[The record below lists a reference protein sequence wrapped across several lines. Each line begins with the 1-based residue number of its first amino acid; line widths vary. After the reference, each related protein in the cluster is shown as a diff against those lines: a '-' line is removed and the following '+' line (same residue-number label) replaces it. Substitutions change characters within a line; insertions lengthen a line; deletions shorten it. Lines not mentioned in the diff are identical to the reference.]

1 MSLDRQPSGDTAM
14 KKILLVDDVRLLLDI
29 QKRFL
34 ASCQVQVLTAGD
46 GEEALEI
53 VRLEHPDLVI
63 MDKYMP
69 KMNGLD
75 CCIAIKAD
83 PSIAH
88 IPVIMSTN
96 AARQA
101 DAEEYVRAGCS
112 DVLSKPIEAKTFLNM
127 IRKYIPE
134 IDRRSVRLPHTMEM
148 QITSGN
154 AVLDSCSENLSLN
167 GTFAV
172 SDLNVSIND
181 ELSFSF
187 TLPGNDA
194 PMRVRGRVVWLR
206 NGGDAPGFGVEFME
220 VTGEGMPMLRVG
232 ELKEFIKSRSQE

>member
-1 MSLDRQPSGDTAM
+1 MM

-34 ASCQVQVLTAGD
+34 ASSQVQILTAGD
-46 GEEALEI
+46 GEEALEAA
-53 VRLEHPDLVI
+53 RQERPDLII

-83 PSIAH
+83 PFISH
-88 IPVIMSTN
+88 IPVVMSTN

-101 DAEEYVRAGCS
+101 DAEEYMRAGCA
-112 DVLSKPIEAKTFLNM
+112 DILSKPIEGKTFLNT

-134 IDRRSVRLPHTMEM
+134 IDRRGVRLPHAME
-148 QITSGN
+148 IKI
-154 AVLDSCSENLSLN
+154 ASCNGIHDASSENLSHN
-167 GTFAV
+167 GLFAV
-172 SDLNVSIND
+172 SDMNVSIND

-187 TLPGNDA
+187 MLPGCNT

-206 NGGDAPGFGVEFME
+206 KGDAPPGFGVEFME
-220 VTGEGMPMLRVG
+220 VTGEGMPMLRTG
-232 ELKEFIKSRSQE
+232 ELKQFIKSMSQE

>member
-1 MSLDRQPSGDTAM
+1 M
-14 KKILLVDDVRLLLDI
+14 KKILLVDDVKLLLDI

-34 ASCQVQVLTAGD
+34 SSSQVQILTACN
-46 GEEALEI
+46 GEEALDI
-53 VRLEHPDLVI
+53 VRLERPDLII

-101 DAEEYVRAGCS
+101 DAEEYARAGCS
-112 DVLSKPIEAKTFLNM
+112 DVLSKPIECKTFLNM

-134 IDRRSVRLPHTMEM
+134 IDRRTVRLQHAMELK
-148 QITSGN
+148 IASENETVD
-154 AVLDSCSENLSLN
+154 ACSENISLN

-172 SDLNVSIND
+172 SDLKVSIND

-187 TLPGNDA
+187 MLPGSEA

-206 NGGDAPGFGVEFME
+206 QGGDAPGFGVEFME
-220 VTGEGMPMLRVG
+220 VTGEGMPMLRIG

>member
-1 MSLDRQPSGDTAM
+1 M

-34 ASCQVQVLTAGD
+34 ASSHVQVLTAGD

-53 VRLEHPDLVI
+53 ARLEHPDLII

-96 AARQA
+96 AARPA
-101 DAEEYVRAGCS
+101 DAEEYMMAGCS
-112 DVLSKPIEAKTFLNM
+112 DILSKPIEAKTFLNM
-127 IRKYIPE
+127 IRKYIPD
-134 IDRRSVRLPHTMEM
+134 IDRRSVRLPHALEM
-148 QITSGN
+148 KIATGDD
-154 AVLDSCSENLSLN
+154 VLDSCSENISVN

-172 SDLNVSIND
+172 SDLKVSIND

-187 TLPGNDA
+187 ILPGNDT

-206 NGGDAPGFGVEFME
+206 NGGDAPGFGVEFLE

-232 ELKEFIKSRSQE
+232 ELKKFIQTKCSE

>member
-1 MSLDRQPSGDTAM
+1 M

-34 ASCQVQVLTAGD
+34 ASSHVRILTAGD
-46 GEEALEI
+46 GAEALEI
-53 VRLEHPDLVI
+53 VRLEHPDLII

-75 CCIAIKAD
+75 CCVAIKAD
-83 PSIAH
+83 QSIAH

-96 AARQA
+96 AAKQT
-101 DAEEYVRAGCS
+101 DAEEYRRAGCS
-112 DVLSKPIEAKTFLNM
+112 DILPKPLDAKTFLNM

-134 IDRRSVRLPHTMEM
+134 IDRRTVRLPHAMEM
-148 QITSGN
+148 KISFGN
-154 AVLDSCSENLSLN
+154 GAFDACSENLSLN

-172 SDLNVSIND
+172 SDLKVSIND

-187 TLPGNDA
+187 MLPGSDTS
-194 PMRVRGRVVWLR
+194 MRVRGRVVWLR
-206 NGGDAPGFGVEFME
+206 NGGDAPGFGIEFME
-220 VTGEGMPMLRVG
+220 VTGEGMPMLRIG
-232 ELKEFIKSRSQE
+232 ELKDFIKSRSQE

>member
-1 MSLDRQPSGDTAM
+1 M

-34 ASCQVQVLTAGD
+34 ASSQVRILTAGD
-46 GEEALEI
+46 GAEALEI
-53 VRLEHPDLVI
+53 VRLEHPDLII

-75 CCIAIKAD
+75 CCVAIKAD
-83 PSIAH
+83 QSIAH

-96 AARQA
+96 AAKQA
-101 DAEEYVRAGCS
+101 DAEEYMRAGCS
-112 DVLSKPIEAKTFLNM
+112 DILSKPLDAKTFLNM

-134 IDRRSVRLPHTMEM
+134 IDRRTARLPHTMEM
-148 QITSGN
+148 KISSDNG
-154 AVLDSCSENLSLN
+154 AFDACSENLSLN

-172 SDLNVSIND
+172 SDLKVSIND

-187 TLPGNDA
+187 MLPGSDA

-220 VTGEGMPMLRVG
+220 VTGEGMPMLRIG

>member
-1 MSLDRQPSGDTAM
+1 
-14 KKILLVDDVRLLLDI
+14 DI

-34 ASCQVQVLTAGD
+34 ASSDVRIFTAGD

-53 VRLEHPDLVI
+53 ARLEHPDLIV

-75 CCIAIKAD
+75 CCIAIKGD

-96 AARQA
+96 AARPA

-112 DVLSKPIEAKTFLNM
+112 DILSKPIEAKIFLNM
-127 IRKYIPE
+127 IRKYLPE
-134 IDRRSVRLPHTMEM
+134 IDRRSVRLPHAMEM
-148 QITSGN
+148 KIVSGN
-154 AVLDSCSENLSLN
+154 GAVDACSENLSLN
-167 GTFAV
+167 GAFAV
-172 SDLNVSIND
+172 SDLKVSVDD

-187 TLPGNDA
+187 ILPGSDT

-206 NGGDAPGFGVEFME
+206 DGGGAHGFGVEFME
-220 VTGEGMPMLRVG
+220 VTGDGMPMLRIG